1 VQPACWRIQAEKLA
15 PFLMEIDIWNRRGAA
30 GAGTQREA
38 AAAAAARGGGSGG
51 ARQRQRRLLVSLSEG
66 AKISRGAGH
75 GETCRIPLAAH
86 FVVEEGG
93 LR

>member
-1 VQPACWRIQAEKLA
+1 V
-15 PFLMEIDIWNRRGAA
+15 
-30 GAGTQREA
+30 
-38 AAAAAARGGGSGG
+38 
-51 ARQRQRRLLVSLSEG
+51 LVSLWEG